1 MTNMLRTLTADPQVS
16 ETTVQYLG
24 SLITPTD
31 AFYIRNHFD
40 IPVVEEV
47 NWRLRVEGETAI
59 ELSLADVKALPAR
72 EYVATLECA
81 GNSRSFLSRPA
92 DGVQFTHG
100 GVSTAIWRGVRLR
113 DVLDLAAAPAG
124 AVEVWMQ
131 GLDEGVEDG
140 RHMAYERC
148 LPLDKAFHDD
158 TLLAY
163 EMNGEPLSAAHGAPL
178 RCIAPGWYGMASVK
192 WLRRIAFL
200 SQPFTGFFQHDR
212 YRFERPNKGDYQE
225 PLDRMRLK
233 SLILTPGSDARL
245 HAGKHVIEGVA
256 WAGECAVKRVCLSL
270 DGGATWQITELT
282 SDAKPYT
289 WTQWRLACDLPAG
302 EHTLL
307 ACAVDDAGDQQ
318 RLEEDWNYR
327 GYANS
332 MARPVRVV
340 AE

>member
-1 MTNMLRTLTADPQVS
+1 MLRSLTADPQVS
-16 ETTVQYLG
+16 ETPFAHLR
-24 SLITPTD
+24 SHITPTD

-40 IPVVEEV
+40 IPVVDEAR
-47 NWRLRVEGETAI
+47 WRLRVEGETVI
-59 ELSLADVKALPAR
+59 ELSLADVKALPAH

-100 GVSTAIWRGVRLR
+100 GVGTAVWRGARLR
-113 DVLDLAAAPAG
+113 DVLDLAGAPTGAA
-124 AVEVWMQ
+124 EVWMQ
-131 GLDEGVEDG
+131 GMDEGAEDDV
-140 RHMAYERC
+140 HTAYEHS

-163 EMNGEPLSAAHGAPL
+163 EMNGAPLNADHGAPL

-192 WLRRIAFL
+192 WLRRIRFIH
-200 SQPFTGFFQHDR
+200 QPFTGFFQHDR

-233 SLILTPGSDARL
+233 SPILSPGSDARMGAGT
-245 HAGKHVIEGVA
+245 HAIEGIA
-256 WAGECAVKRVCLSL
+256 WAGERAVKRVCLSL

-282 SDAKPYT
+282 SDAQPYA
-289 WTQWRLACDLPAG
+289 WTQWRLVCDLPAG

-307 ACAVDDAGDQQ
+307 ACAVDDVGEQQ

-332 MARPVRVV
+332 AAQPVRVV
-340 AE
+340 VV